1 MHFFRLKMNDNN
13 ENILHIYCKDKRCKK
28 SGSTHGINDNSIND
42 TIKIFYDCAP
52 FVFSQ
57 KTKLEKQT
65 PLHYAMKSGN
75 IQKAKA
81 ILAVFAK
88 ANNFEYQSEIFN
100 ISDYNGMRPIDLLC
114 IRQDSEHKK

>member
-1 MHFFRLKMNDNN
+1 MNDNN

-28 SGSTHGINDNSIND
+28 SGSTNGINDDSIYE
-42 TIKIFYDCAP
+42 TIKVFYECAP

-75 IQKAKA
+75 IQKARA
-81 ILAVFAK
+81 ILNVFSK
-88 ANNFEYQSEIFN
+88 SKDIDIQSLLFN
-100 ISDYNGMRPIDLLC
+100 TIDYNGMRPIDLLC